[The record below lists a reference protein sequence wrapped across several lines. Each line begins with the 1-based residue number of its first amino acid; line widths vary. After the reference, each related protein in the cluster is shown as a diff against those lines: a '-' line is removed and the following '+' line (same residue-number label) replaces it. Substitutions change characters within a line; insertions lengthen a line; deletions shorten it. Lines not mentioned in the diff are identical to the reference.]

1 MARFDELKPGT
12 RVHVLLLSNKGFTP
26 KEFKVFSKD
35 KKGVVLEDLDGEL
48 VPLKRSIVETSKV
61 QVIA

>member
-12 RVHVLLLSNKGFTP
+12 RVHVLLMNNKGFTP
-26 KEFKVFSKD
+26 KEFTVFSKD
-35 KKGVVLEDLDGEL
+35 KKGVVLEDLEGEL